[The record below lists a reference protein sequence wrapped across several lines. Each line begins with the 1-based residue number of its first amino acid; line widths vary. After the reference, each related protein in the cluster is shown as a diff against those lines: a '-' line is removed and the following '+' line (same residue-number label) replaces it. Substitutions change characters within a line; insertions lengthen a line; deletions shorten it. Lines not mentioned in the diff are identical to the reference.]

1 GDRVRAVVR
10 GARRREGEPVVSGG
24 TGTGLRPVRCRLV
37 RLLNAQSGRPP
48 RQPGTLRPLP
58 AVTGLTP
65 GLGRCPVVPAA
76 PAPVP
81 LADSGRLPRSASW
94 PGSAPAVPPD
104 AGRLRPATTAMR
116 GIG

>member
-1 GDRVRAVVR
+1 GTAGRT
-10 GARRREGEPVVSGG
+10 GG
-24 TGTGLRPVRCRLV
+24 PGTGLRPVRGRLV
-37 RLLNAQSGRPP
+37 RLLHAQAGRTP
-48 RQPGTLRPLP
+48 RQPGPLRPLP

-65 GLGRCPVVPAA
+65 GLGLCPVVPAV

-94 PGSAPAVPPD
+94 PGPAPAVPPA